1 MKPSVTIARIIVGVL
16 FVFSGLVKSIDPL
29 GLTYKMQ
36 EFFEV
41 WAREG
46 YGTLLMNWM
55 YNHAFL
61 FSVIMI
67 TVEVVLG
74 VALLT
79 GFKKKMVLRLLLLL
93 MVFFTFLTS
102 YVLFSGKI
110 ATCGCFGDCIP
121 LTPIQTFT
129 KDIILLLLIIFLLFK
144 QQYIQPLSK
153 EMLPLA
159 LVLVSII
166 AITLLQM
173 HVIKHLPLI
182 DCLPYKKGNDLLKLR
197 QMPADA
203 IPDKYEYSFVYQKN
217 GVKKSFTPD
226 QLPDSTWSFA
236 ERKQTLV
243 QKGKNNVPLIND
255 FSLTDSAGVD
265 ATETLLGQSGY
276 YYLFFLKDMEGST
289 VNWSTVFTN
298 LWQKAKQQSRPI
310 YIVTAD
316 KEKANHFFNEVNNY
330 NVPVY
335 TCDATAIK
343 TAARANPTL
352 FLMKGP
358 VVQDKFSWADIDKAI
373 TIKN

>member
-1 MKPSVTIARIIVGVL
+1 MKLSVTIARIIVGVL
-16 FVFSGLVKSIDPL
+16 FVFSGLVKAIDPL

-46 YGTLLMNWM
+46 YFTLLMNWM

-79 GFKKKMVLRLLLLL
+79 GWKKKMILRLLLLL

-129 KDIILLLLIIFLLFK
+129 KDIVLLLLIIFLLFK
-144 QQYIQPLSK
+144 QQYIEPLFK

-166 AITLLQM
+166 AVTLLQM
-173 HVIKHLPLI
+173 HVIKHLPLK

-203 IPDKYEYSFVYQKN
+203 IPDKFEYSFVYQKN
-217 GVKKSFTPD
+217 GVKKSFTTD
-226 QLPDSTWSFA
+226 KLPDSTWSFA
-236 ERKQTLV
+236 ERKQILV

-265 ATETLLGQSGY
+265 ATETLLNSSGY

-289 VNWSTVFTN
+289 VNWSTAFTN
-298 LWQKAKQQSRPI
+298 LWQKAKQQNRPI

-316 KEKANHFFNEVNNY
+316 KEKINHFFNEVNNY
-330 NVPVY
+330 NVPMY

-358 VVQDKFSWADIDKAI
+358 VVQDKYSWADIDKAI
-373 TIKN
+373 TN